1 MATQWNIGACSWSL
15 QVKSILELEE
25 LLKKVGLEWTQ
36 IALGDPNHASWEE
49 DDATFVARVD
59 KAAFRVSAAM
69 LGFPGEDYTTP
80 DHIRRTGGFGDAAT
94 RSERLEILAWGL
106 RKTKTL
112 GLDILSTHAGFIPEQ
127 DDPARGAF
135 MDTLRRALDAAED
148 EGITLAF
155 ETGQETAALLRATL
169 DELDHPRAKV
179 NFDPAN
185 MLLYDKG
192 DPIEAVR
199 LLGKD
204 IVHVHAKDATRPTTP
219 GQWGREVPLGLGQVD
234 MPKFIAALRG
244 AGFEGTIA
252 IEREVGNQEARLRD
266 IAYGASV
273 LRRLI
278 A

>member
-15 QVKSILELEE
+15 QVKSVPELEE

-49 DDATFVARVD
+49 DDAAFVARVG
-59 KAAFRVSAAM
+59 KASFRVSAAM

-80 DHIRRTGGFGDAAT
+80 DHIRRTGGFGDPAT
-94 RSERLEILAWGL
+94 RAERLEILAWGL
-106 RKTKTL
+106 RKTRAL
-112 GLDILSTHAGFIPEQ
+112 GLDILSIHAGFIPEQ

-135 MDTLRRALDAAED
+135 LDTLRRALDAAAD

-169 DELDHPRAKV
+169 DELAHPRAKV

-199 LLGKD
+199 VLGKD
-204 IVHVHAKDATRPTTP
+204 IIHVHAKDAIRTTVP
-219 GQWGREVPLGLGQVD
+219 GQWGREVPLGQGQVD
-234 MPKFIAALRG
+234 MPKFIAALKA
-244 AGFEGTIA
+244 AGFEGTVA
-252 IEREVGNQEARLRD
+252 IEREVGDQEARVRD
-266 IAYGASV
+266 IAYGAAV
-273 LRRLI
+273 LRRLVV
-278 A
+278 